1 MGILA
6 LNLEKI
12 GTTAHPPLLNM
23 WASLITLTFVAI
35 LGHSSAF
42 GIHQP
47 LPWTTYDTSSLLHS
61 QKQCVQQVIDA
72 DSLLKIITKIV
83 DDIPNICL
91 SKFKMCGGFETP
103 SPYPPPP
110 LDFPEFRST
119 EDRSPQSNDIPSE
132 EEVVEEVFEDGNG
145 TETSSGKTRQRRST
159 SGYGSH
165 GYGHAGYGGYGHGG
179 YGKFGYGGLGYGGYG
194 GLGYGGYGGYGY
206 KHYGPSLDYYAPEH
220 YHRVSLWNLAYK
232 NHAFKNAYLGNL
244 YHKKHHDEVPDVVN

>member
-1 MGILA
+1 MGTLA

-12 GTTAHPPLLNM
+12 GTTAHPPLSNM

-47 LPWTTYDTSSLLHS
+47 LPWTTYDTSLLHS

-103 SPYPPPP
+103 SPYPPPMTYP
-110 LDFPEFRST
+110 PKKKSLKKSTKMETEPKLRQEKLVNVGQHPDTEVMVTVTLDT
-119 EDRSPQSNDIPSE
+119 EATENSVL
-132 EEVVEEVFEDGNG
+132 EV
-145 TETSSGKTRQRRST
+145 
-159 SGYGSH
+159 
-165 GYGHAGYGGYGHGG
+165 
-179 YGKFGYGGLGYGGYG
+179 
-194 GLGYGGYGGYGY
+194 
-206 KHYGPSLDYYAPEH
+206 
-220 YHRVSLWNLAYK
+220 
-232 NHAFKNAYLGNL
+232 
-244 YHKKHHDEVPDVVN
+244 

>member
-6 LNLEKI
+6 LDLEKI
-12 GTTAHPPLLNM
+12 GTTAHPPLFNM

-132 EEVVEEVFEDGNG
+132 EEVVEEVFEDG
-145 TETSSGKTRQRRST
+145 
-159 SGYGSH
+159 
-165 GYGHAGYGGYGHGG
+165 
-179 YGKFGYGGLGYGGYG
+179 GLGYGGYG

-206 KHYGPSLDYYAPEH
+206 KHYAPSFDYYAPEH

-244 YHKKHHDEVPDVVN
+244 YHKKHHDE

>member
-6 LNLEKI
+6 LDFKKI
-12 GTTAHPPLLNM
+12 GATTHPPLKNM

-103 SPYPPPP
+103 SPYPSPP

-165 GYGHAGYGGYGHGG
+165 GYGHAGYGG
-179 YGKFGYGGLGYGGYG
+179 F
-194 GLGYGGYGGYGY
+194 GYGGYGGYGY
-206 KHYGPSLDYYAPEH
+206 KHYAPSFDYYAPEH
-220 YHRVSLWNLAYK
+220 YHRVS
-232 NHAFKNAYLGNL
+232 
-244 YHKKHHDEVPDVVN
+244 

>member
-12 GTTAHPPLLNM
+12 GTTAHPPLNNM

-91 SKFKMCGGFETP
+91 SKFKMEAEPKLLQEKLVNVGQHP
-103 SPYPPPP
+103 
-110 LDFPEFRST
+110 DT
-119 EDRSPQSNDIPSE
+119 E
-132 EEVVEEVFEDGNG
+132 VM
-145 TETSSGKTRQRRST
+145 
-159 SGYGSH
+159 
-165 GYGHAGYGGYGHGG
+165 
-179 YGKFGYGGLGYGGYG
+179 
-194 GLGYGGYGGYGY
+194 
-206 KHYGPSLDYYAPEH
+206 
-220 YHRVSLWNLAYK
+220 
-232 NHAFKNAYLGNL
+232 
-244 YHKKHHDEVPDVVN
+244 

>member
-1 MGILA
+1 MGFQSWTSRSAVHLRIY
-6 LNLEKI
+6 
-12 GTTAHPPLLNM
+12 HLLIM
-23 WASLITLTFVAI
+23 WAPLITLAAV

-42 GIHQP
+42 LHQP
-47 LPWTTYDTSSLLHS
+47 LPWNLNTFDTSSLLHS
-61 QKQCVQQVIDA
+61 KPQCVQQVIDA

-91 SKFKMCGGFETP
+91 SKFKMCGGFDTP

-132 EEVVEEVFEDGNG
+132 EEVVEEVYEDGNG

-165 GYGHAGYGGYGHGG
+165 GYGHAGYGGYG
-179 YGKFGYGGLGYGGYG
+179 
-194 GLGYGGYGGYGY
+194 Y
-206 KHYGPSLDYYAPEH
+206 KHYAPSLDYYAPEH

-244 YHKKHHDEVPDVVN
+244 YHKKHHDDVPDVVN

>member
-12 GTTAHPPLLNM
+12 GTTTHPPLYNM

-103 SPYPPPP
+103 SPHPPPP

-132 EEVVEEVFEDGNG
+132 EEVVEEVYEDGNG

-165 GYGHAGYGGYGHGG
+165 GYGH
-179 YGKFGYGGLGYGGYG
+179 
-194 GLGYGGYGGYGY
+194 GGYGGYGY
-206 KHYGPSLDYYAPEH
+206 KHYAPSLDYYAPEH

>member
-12 GTTAHPPLLNM
+12 GTTAHPPLYNM
-23 WASLITLTFVAI
+23 WASLITLTFVAV

-83 DDIPNICL
+83 DDIP
-91 SKFKMCGGFETP
+91 
-103 SPYPPPP
+103 
-110 LDFPEFRST
+110 EFRST

-132 EEVVEEVFEDGNG
+132 EEVVEEVYEDGNG
-145 TETSSGKTRQRRST
+145 TETSSGKTSQRRST

-165 GYGHAGYGGYGHGG
+165 GYGYAGYGGYGHGG

-206 KHYGPSLDYYAPEH
+206 KHYAPSLDYYAPEH

>member
-1 MGILA
+1 MGTLA

-12 GTTAHPPLLNM
+12 GTTAHPPLQNM
-23 WASLITLTFVAI
+23 WASSITLTFVAI

-47 LPWTTYDTSSLLHS
+47 LPWTTYDTSLLHS

-165 GYGHAGYGGYGHGG
+165 GYGH
-179 YGKFGYGGLGYGGYG
+179 
-194 GLGYGGYGGYGY
+194 GGYGGYGY
-206 KHYGPSLDYYAPEH
+206 KHYAPSFDYYAPEH

-244 YHKKHHDEVPDVVN
+244 YRKKHHDEVPDVVN

>member
-1 MGILA
+1 MGTSGLI
-6 LNLEKI
+6 
-12 GTTAHPPLLNM
+12 HPSSPWN
-23 WASLITLTFVAI
+23 TF
-35 LGHSSAF
+35 
-42 GIHQP
+42 
-47 LPWTTYDTSSLLHS
+47 DTSLFHP

-194 GLGYGGYGGYGY
+194 GLGYGGCGGYGY
-206 KHYGPSLDYYAPEH
+206 KHYAPSFDYYAPEH

-244 YHKKHHDEVPDVVN
+244 YHKKHHDEV

>member
-6 LNLEKI
+6 LDFKKI
-12 GTTAHPPLLNM
+12 GATTHPPLKNM

-145 TETSSGKTRQRRST
+145 TETSSEKTRQRRAT
-159 SGYGSH
+159 TEDESH
-165 GYGHAGYGGYGHGG
+165 GHGSSKSYGHAGYGHGGFGSYGLGG
-179 YGKFGYGGLGYGGYG
+179 YGSHRYG
-194 GLGYGGYGGYGY
+194 
-206 KHYGPSLDYYAPEH
+206 
-220 YHRVSLWNLAYK
+220 
-232 NHAFKNAYLGNL
+232 
-244 YHKKHHDEVPDVVN
+244 

>member
-12 GTTAHPPLLNM
+12 GTTAHPPLYNM

-47 LPWTTYDTSSLLHS
+47 LPWTTYDTSLLHS

-159 SGYGSH
+159 SGYGGH

-179 YGKFGYGGLGYGGYG
+179 YRKFGYGGLGYGGYG

-206 KHYGPSLDYYAPEH
+206 KHYAPSFDYYAPEH

>member
-12 GTTAHPPLLNM
+12 GTSAHPPLYNM

-42 GIHQP
+42 GIHQS
-47 LPWTTYDTSSLLHS
+47 LPWNTYDTSSLLHS

-110 LDFPEFRST
+110 LDFPEFRSS

-145 TETSSGKTRQRRST
+145 TENSSASVNIWIRRSWLR
-159 SGYGSH
+159 SCWI
-165 GYGHAGYGGYGHGG
+165 
-179 YGKFGYGGLGYGGYG
+179 
-194 GLGYGGYGGYGY
+194 
-206 KHYGPSLDYYAPEH
+206 
-220 YHRVSLWNLAYK
+220 RRLWSRRIRKIRLWRFRLWWIRRLRIQTLLPQ
-232 NHAFKNAYLGNL
+232 FKLL
-244 YHKKHHDEVPDVVN
+244 CS

>member
-1 MGILA
+1 MG
-6 LNLEKI
+6 
-12 GTTAHPPLLNM
+12 
-23 WASLITLTFVAI
+23 
-35 LGHSSAF
+35 
-42 GIHQP
+42 
-47 LPWTTYDTSSLLHS
+47 SLLHS

-159 SGYGSH
+159 C
-165 GYGHAGYGGYGHGG
+165 
-179 YGKFGYGGLGYGGYG
+179 GYG

-206 KHYGPSLDYYAPEH
+206 KHYAPSFDYYAPEH

>member
-1 MGILA
+1 MGISGFEPREDRNHSA
-6 LNLEKI
+6 S
-12 GTTAHPPLLNM
+12 TTFKNM
-23 WASLITLTFVAI
+23 WLSLITLTFVAI

-110 LDFPEFRST
+110 LDFPE
-119 EDRSPQSNDIPSE
+119 

-145 TETSSGKTRQRRST
+145 TETS
-159 SGYGSH
+159 
-165 GYGHAGYGGYGHGG
+165 
-179 YGKFGYGGLGYGGYG
+179 
-194 GLGYGGYGGYGY
+194 
-206 KHYGPSLDYYAPEH
+206 
-220 YHRVSLWNLAYK
+220 
-232 NHAFKNAYLGNL
+232 
-244 YHKKHHDEVPDVVN
+244 

>member
-1 MGILA
+1 MG
-6 LNLEKI
+6 
-12 GTTAHPPLLNM
+12 
-23 WASLITLTFVAI
+23 ITLTFFAI

-159 SGYGSH
+159 SGYG
-165 GYGHAGYGGYGHGG
+165 
-179 YGKFGYGGLGYGGYG
+179 GLGYGGYG
-194 GLGYGGYGGYGY
+194 SYGY
-206 KHYGPSLDYYAPEH
+206 KHYAPSFDYYAPEH
-220 YHRVSLWNLAYK
+220 YPRVSLWNLAYK

>member
-6 LNLEKI
+6 LDLEKI
-12 GTTAHPPLLNM
+12 GTTAHPPLFNM

-110 LDFPEFRST
+110 MTYPPKKKSLKKSSKMET
-119 EDRSPQSNDIPSE
+119 EPKLRLEKLVNVGQHPDT
-132 EEVVEEVFEDGNG
+132 EVMATVTPDMEAMVMADMENSVMEV
-145 TETSSGKTRQRRST
+145 
-159 SGYGSH
+159 
-165 GYGHAGYGGYGHGG
+165 
-179 YGKFGYGGLGYGGYG
+179 
-194 GLGYGGYGGYGY
+194 
-206 KHYGPSLDYYAPEH
+206 
-220 YHRVSLWNLAYK
+220 
-232 NHAFKNAYLGNL
+232 
-244 YHKKHHDEVPDVVN
+244 